1 MMKFSWRIF
10 FLCLGVYVISLTIT
24 GIVVTENTYNRL
36 LYAEVERSLEEEVN
50 LHSTLTLYLLN
61 SKRFAQ
67 EKIHIENYSSNLV
80 DMFNTENNYLEVF
93 DENMNLLATN
103 STKAWF
109 LPRNELEIALQG
121 QRNFILRRDGEQR
134 FLFIAD
140 VLQVEDEKL
149 ILSFIKDITHIDRQR
164 TEQYLFFL
172 KTGII
177 GLLFVA
183 LISWAL
189 SKLVIRPI
197 EELSSAAQNIASGNY
212 KDRVKVTGKDEIG
225 FLAEQFNIMADE
237 VEQRINMLENESLRQ
252 QRFIDNLTHE
262 LRTPLTSIIGYADLL
277 RKVDYDRELFTKSL
291 NYIYSEGNRMLK
303 LANTLMDV
311 ILLREKA
318 FKLKKQ
324 PVLPLLNE
332 VKGLLNVKAQE
343 KGIQLQVIGEDL
355 ELPLEKDL
363 LKGAI
368 INLVDNAIKAS
379 RPGTVITLGVEQ
391 VQNKPCIYVADQG
404 KGMDELEVRKVKEPF
419 YRVDKSRSRKEG
431 GLGLGLAICEQI
443 VKVHGAELVI
453 ESQVGKGTKV
463 KIIFEITRD
472 FVTHG

>member
-1 MMKFSWRIF
+1 M
-10 FLCLGVYVISLTIT
+10 
-24 GIVVTENTYNRL
+24 
-36 LYAEVERSLEEEVN
+36 
-50 LHSTLTLYLLN
+50 
-61 SKRFAQ
+61 
-67 EKIHIENYSSNLV
+67 
-80 DMFNTENNYLEVF
+80 
-93 DENMNLLATN
+93 
-103 STKAWF
+103 
-109 LPRNELEIALQG
+109 
-121 QRNFILRRDGEQR
+121 
-134 FLFIAD
+134 
-140 VLQVEDEKL
+140 
-149 ILSFIKDITHIDRQR
+149 
-164 TEQYLFFL
+164 
-172 KTGII
+172 
-177 GLLFVA
+177 FVA